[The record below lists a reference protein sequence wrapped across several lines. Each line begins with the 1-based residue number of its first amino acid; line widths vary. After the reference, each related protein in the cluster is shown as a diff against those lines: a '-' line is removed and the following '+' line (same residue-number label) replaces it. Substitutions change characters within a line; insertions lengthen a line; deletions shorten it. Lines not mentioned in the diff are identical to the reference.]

1 MWNRRL
7 STGIIEKTE
16 KELDTDVNGS
26 VAATSNID
34 KVSRLL
40 SLQLILPLSCCSY
53 CVPCSLITGWVITKT
68 CCISNLV

>member
-1 MWNRRL
+1 MWNSRFTAG
-7 STGIIEKTE
+7 SSEKTE

-40 SLQLILPLSCCSY
+40 SVQLIL
-53 CVPCSLITGWVITKT
+53 SLLAVVVTMFRA
-68 CCISNLV
+68 L